1 MGYRVDL
8 VQVKVVVNEEFEGSR
23 TIQFA
28 WSPEHKFD
36 FDLEPLIKAL
46 FAKND
51 ELIRTQVAAGPP
63 GQIDLFM

>member
-8 VQVKVVVNEEFEGSR
+8 VQVKIVVNEEFEGSHVV
-23 TIQFA
+23 QFS

-36 FDLEPLIKAL
+36 SDLEPLIKAL

-51 ELIRTQVAAGPP
+51 ELLRTQIAAGTP